1 MLLQSTLNDIRLIT
15 ERNKIIKE
23 ERRGRG
29 ELFNIFA
36 ELNIMYSEVLLHTS
50 FLALLLNPKASHGQ
64 GDCFLKLFLKVLD
77 SKCHSNFCDNM
88 DAEKS
93 QVFVEKSIGPAT
105 SENGGRVDILVTDDK
120 GHFIIIE
127 NKIYAADQNKQML
140 RYWNYA
146 QEKSGQD
153 TDKYRL
159 VYLSLDG
166 HSPSSESLCSL
177 KEGDFVCMSY
187 KDDILPWLKE
197 CAEISYRL
205 PLIRETI
212 NQYYQTIRQITNVDM
227 ENTNDL
233 LTEMTK
239 EQNIDSVFAIANH
252 MNDFMDNIIN
262 NNLFNQLNSL
272 AERRNLNL
280 QFSQDSGWMTES
292 WAGWSFKKSDWKR
305 VYIRMEFERRG
316 ANELIIGFVVRK
328 GLERDA
334 LLGKITDEMLQSDGW
349 IYKNFPIYPNW
360 FNADAV
366 KAILDGHTM
375 IGIISSE
382 IDKLLDASQG
392 LEL

>member
-36 ELNIMYSEVLLHTS
+36 ELNIIYNEVLLHTS
-50 FLALLLNPKASHGQ
+50 FLALLLNPKVLHGQ
-64 GDCFLKLFLKVLD
+64 GDCFLRLFLKVID
-77 SKCHSNFCDNM
+77 SKCHSNFRDNM
-88 DAEKS
+88 NTEKS
-93 QVFVEKSIGPAT
+93 QVFIEKNIGPVT
-105 SENGGRVDILVTDDK
+105 SEKGGRVDILVTDDK

-127 NKIYAADQNKQML
+127 NKIYAADQDKQML

-153 TDKYRL
+153 PDKYRL
-159 VYLSLDG
+159 VYLTLDG
-166 HSPSSESLCSL
+166 HVPSSGSLCSL
-177 KEGDFVCMSY
+177 NKGDFVCMSY

-233 LTEMTK
+233 LTEMKK

-252 MNDFMDNIIN
+252 INDFMDSIIN
-262 NNLFNQLNSL
+262 NDLFNQLNAL
-272 AERRNLNL
+272 AERKKLNL
-280 QFSQDSGWMTES
+280 QFSQGPGWMTES
-292 WAGWSFKKSDWKR
+292 WAGWSFMKPDWKR
-305 VYIRMEFERRG
+305 AYIKMEFERLG
-316 ANELIIGFVVRK
+316 ANELIIGFVGCK
-328 GLERDA
+328 GPEREA
-334 LLGKITDEMLQSDGW
+334 ILGKITDDMLQSEGW
-349 IYKNFPIYPNW
+349 IYKNFPVYPNW
-360 FNADAV
+360 FNEDAV

-375 IGIISSE
+375 VEIIGSE
-382 IDKLLDASQG
+382 LDKLLDASKG
-392 LEL
+392 LDL

>member
-1 MLLQSTLNDIRLIT
+1 MQSMLNDIRLIT
-15 ERNKIIKE
+15 ERNRNIKE

-29 ELFNIFA
+29 ELFNIFS

-64 GDCFLKLFLKVLD
+64 GDCFLRLFLKVLD
-77 SKCHSNFCDNM
+77 SKCHSNFSENM
-88 DAEKS
+88 NTGKS
-93 QVFVEKSIGPAT
+93 QVFIEKSIGSVT
-105 SENGGRVDILVTDDK
+105 SEKGGRVDILITDDK
-120 GHFIIIE
+120 GYFIIIE

-146 QEKSGQD
+146 QKKSGQD
-153 TDKYRL
+153 IDKYRL

-166 HSPSSESLCSL
+166 HIPSSNSLCSL
-177 KEGDFVCMSY
+177 KESDFICMSY
-187 KDDILPWLKE
+187 KDDILPWLEK

-239 EQNIDSVFAIANH
+239 VQNIDSVFAIANH

-272 AERRNLNL
+272 AERKNLSL
-280 QFSQDSGWMTES
+280 QFLQGPGWMTES
-292 WAGWSFKKSDWKR
+292 YAGWSFKKSGWKH
-305 VYIRMEFERRG
+305 VCIKMEFERRG
-316 ANELIIGFVVRK
+316 ANELIIGFIARK
-328 GLERDA
+328 GPEREA
-334 LLGKITDEMLQSDGW
+334 LLGKITDDMLQSEIW

-375 IGIISSE
+375 IEIIGSE
-382 IDKLLDASQG
+382 VDKLLDASRG